1 MFTLGLIIFIVSL
14 LLNQVDDSNMFEDYP
29 DADYVLQQGRTTVS
43 NADGLFLFIIVGLS
57 LFVIISSAII
67 YNHPAFFVIGF
78 FMLTIILLISAVIS
92 NTFWDFSNS
101 TTIISEVAATYPKIT
116 FIMNNLPIYILFMG
130 ISSLIAGIIG
140 RNYN

>member
-1 MFTLGLIIFIVSL
+1 
-14 LLNQVDDSNMFEDYP
+14 MFEDYP